1 MKTILV
7 SLLFCL
13 TANAQSP
20 EDFHKK
26 YGPAI
31 SETFPLRQ
39 GIFLTVSYAKTG
51 QVCEM
56 IIHPQEIIS
65 DLDFPITKTM
75 QSRTLTEIIDDLVPK
90 SERGKPLMGT
100 FLNMRCLPLDNCW
113 GVMNTYERVTI
124 ERNGGDDKERY
135 ARIRWKGRECRE

>member
-1 MKTILV
+1 
-7 SLLFCL
+7 
-13 TANAQSP
+13 
-20 EDFHKK
+20 
-26 YGPAI
+26 
-31 SETFPLRQ
+31 
-39 GIFLTVSYAKTG
+39 
-51 QVCEM
+51 M